1 MGAPVDLT
9 VLVLSAI
16 WVADTDGAPMS
27 AGDLAFMLDVPREET
42 ELSLEDL
49 VADGSVRLDGEL
61 YRLRRPLTQAQ
72 LDRMDELSDRLQQ
85 LCPMVDDLP
94 VKLDS

>member
-1 MGAPVDLT
+1 MGEPMDLKM
-9 VLVLSAI
+9 LVLSAI

-42 ELSLEDL
+42 DLSLEDL
-49 VADGSVRLDGEL
+49 VADGSVRLDGEH

-72 LDRMDELSDRLQQ
+72 LDRMEDLSDRLQQ
-85 LCPMVDDLP
+85 LCPMVDDIP